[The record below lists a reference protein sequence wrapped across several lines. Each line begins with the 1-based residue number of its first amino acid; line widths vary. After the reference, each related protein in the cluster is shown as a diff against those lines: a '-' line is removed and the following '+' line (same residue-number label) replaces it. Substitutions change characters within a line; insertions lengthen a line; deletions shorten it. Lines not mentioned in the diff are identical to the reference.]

1 MQSIKSGK
9 LLLNKNLWTLE
20 ALVCKPKEVVF
31 ETFQKELNQVLNQR
45 SVEVRRSVFM
55 FQKAYEKDRTPK
67 VQTRS

>member
-20 ALVCKPKEVVF
+20 AFVCKPKEEVF
-31 ETFQKELNQVLNQR
+31 ETFQKEMNQVLNQR

-55 FQKAYEKDRTPK
+55 FQKAYKKDRTPK
-67 VQTRS
+67 VQT